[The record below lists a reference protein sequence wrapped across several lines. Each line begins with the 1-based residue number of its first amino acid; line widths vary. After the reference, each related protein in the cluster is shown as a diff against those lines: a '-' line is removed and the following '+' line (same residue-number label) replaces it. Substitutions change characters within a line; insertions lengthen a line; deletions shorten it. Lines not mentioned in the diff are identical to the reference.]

1 MRKAGK
7 RRLTEAQLLRKTKIV
22 CTIGP
27 ASHELDSL
35 LKLIQAGMDV
45 ARLNFS
51 HGTHAEHAERICM
64 IRQAEAECHRYIP
77 IMLDTKGPEL
87 RIGRFASGPV
97 ALRPGASFV
106 ITTEPI
112 IGGPNVVS
120 VNYPGLPLIVQ
131 PNDRLLLD
139 DGLLELEVAAV
150 RGHDVECTVVVGGQL
165 SDRKRVSIPG
175 RRLNLPTLSADD
187 KDDLLFG
194 IENGV
199 NLVAASFMRSAAD
212 VQQVKSFLAEHGS
225 SIPVIAKIESR
236 EGIENLDGI
245 LRAADGLMVARGDL
259 GVELPAEDVPII
271 QKQMIQKCRRA
282 GKPVITATQMLD
294 SMIRNPSPTRAEVS
308 DVANAVFDGTD
319 AVMLSGETA
328 SGTYPV
334 ESVRTMARIAERAEM
349 ALQYTDAATPR
360 MGSASMPV
368 TDAIGH
374 ATVQIAAELRAAA
387 IITSTKSGWT
397 ARMISKHRPRT
408 MIIAVATDLHTTRTL
423 NLLWGVYPILG
434 EDITTTDEMILIA
447 VNRAVEAGYA
457 RPGDTVVITAGVPAG
472 VSGTTN
478 LIKVH
483 EVKP

>member
-1 MRKAGK
+1 M
-7 RRLTEAQLLRKTKIV
+7 RKTKIV

-27 ASHELDSL
+27 ASHDLQL
-35 LKLIQAGMDV
+35 LRKLAQAGLDV

-51 HGTHAEHAERICM
+51 HGTHAEHAERIRA
-64 IRQAEAECHRYIP
+64 IRQLEAECGRYIP

-87 RIGRFASGPV
+87 RIGSFADGPITLV
-97 ALRPGASFV
+97 PGASFT

-112 IGGPNVVS
+112 AGGPDAVS
-120 VNYPGLPLIVQ
+120 VNYAGLPLVVA
-131 PNDRLLLD
+131 PGDRLLLD
-139 DGLLELEVAAV
+139 DGLLELAVADV
-150 RGHDVECTVVVGGQL
+150 RSTAIECRVIVGGQL
-165 SDRKRVSIPG
+165 SSRKRVSIP
-175 RRLNLPTLSADD
+175 RKRLDLPTLSADD
-187 KDDLLFG
+187 KSDLLFG
-194 IENGV
+194 IEN
-199 NLVAASFMRSAAD
+199 NIDIVAASFMRSASD
-212 VQQVKSFLAEHGS
+212 VQQVKSFLAQHGS
-225 SIPVIAKIESR
+225 NIPVIAKIESR
-236 EGIENLDGI
+236 EGIENLDAI

-271 QKQMIQKCRRA
+271 QKQMIQKCRRV

-328 SGTYPV
+328 SGLYPA
-334 ESVRTMARIAERAEM
+334 ESVRTMARIAERAEL
-349 ALQYTDAATPR
+349 ALQYTDTPAVR
-360 MGSASMPV
+360 IGSASASL

-397 ARMISKHRPRT
+397 ARMISKHRPKT

-434 EDITTTDEMILIA
+434 EDIATTDEMILIA
-447 VNRAVEAGYA
+447 VNKALEAGYA
-457 RPGDTVVITAGVPAG
+457 RAGDTVVITAGVPVG

-483 EVKP
+483 EIKP

>member
-1 MRKAGK
+1 MWKAGK

-27 ASHELDSL
+27 ASHGLDSL
-35 LKLIQAGMDV
+35 RELVQAGLDV

-51 HGTHAEHAERICM
+51 HGTHEEHGERIRM
-64 IRQAEAECHRYIP
+64 IRQIEAECHRYIP

-87 RIGRFASGPV
+87 RIGRFSSGPV
-97 ALRPGASFV
+97 TLEPGQPFT
-106 ITTEPI
+106 ITTEPVA
-112 IGGPNVVS
+112 GGPEVVS
-120 VNYPGLPLIVQ
+120 INYPGLPLIVA
-131 PNDRLLLD
+131 PKDRLLLD
-139 DGLLELEVAAV
+139 DGLLELEVTAI
-150 RGHDVECTVVVGGQL
+150 RGPAVECNVVVGGQL

-187 KDDLLFG
+187 KNDLLFG
-194 IENGV
+194 IKNGV
-199 NLVAASFMRSAAD
+199 DMVAASFMRSAAD

-225 SIPVIAKIESR
+225 TCPVIAKIESR

-259 GVELPAEDVPII
+259 GVEMPAEDVPII

-328 SGTYPV
+328 SGMYPV
-334 ESVRTMARIAERAEM
+334 ESVRTMARIAERTEM
-349 ALQYTDAATPR
+349 ALQYTDAAPQRT
-360 MGSASMPV
+360 GSASMPI

-408 MIIAVATDLHTTRTL
+408 MIIAVATDLHITRTL

-434 EDITTTDEMILIA
+434 EDIATTDKMIVTA
-447 VNRAVEAGYA
+447 VNKAVESGYA
-457 RPGDTVVITAGVPAG
+457 RPGDTVIITAGVPLGA
-472 VSGTTN
+472 SGTTN

-483 EVKP
+483 EVRP

>member
-1 MRKAGK
+1 M
-7 RRLTEAQLLRKTKIV
+7 RKTKIV

-35 LKLIQAGMDV
+35 RKLIQAGMDV

-51 HGTHAEHAERICM
+51 HGTHAEHAERIGM
-64 IRQAEAECHRYIP
+64 IRQVEDECRRYIP

-87 RIGRFASGPV
+87 RIGRFSSGSV
-97 ALRPGASFV
+97 TLEPGASFT
-106 ITTEPI
+106 ITTEPVT
-112 IGGPNVVS
+112 GGPDVVS
-120 VNYPGLPLIVQ
+120 VNYPGLPLIVA

-139 DGLLELEVAAV
+139 DGLLELEVASV
-150 RGHDVECTVVVGGQL
+150 RGPAVVCKVVVGGQL
-165 SDRKRVSIPG
+165 SDRKRISIPG

-194 IENGV
+194 IGNGV
-199 NLVAASFMRSAAD
+199 DMVAASFMRSAAD

-236 EGIENLDGI
+236 EGIENLDSI

-271 QKQMIQKCRRA
+271 QKQMIQKCRKA

-328 SGTYPV
+328 SGMYPV
-334 ESVRTMARIAERAEM
+334 ESVRTMARIAQRAEM
-349 ALQYTDAATPR
+349 ALQYTDAVAPR
-360 MGSASMPV
+360 MGSASMPI

-408 MIIAVATDLHTTRTL
+408 TIIAVATDVHTTRTL

-434 EDITTTDEMILIA
+434 EDIATTDEMILIA
-447 VNRAVEAGYA
+447 VNKAVEAGYA
-457 RPGDTVVITAGVPAG
+457 RPGDTVIITAGVPVG

-483 EVKP
+483 EVKS

>member
-1 MRKAGK
+1 
-7 RRLTEAQLLRKTKIV
+7 
-22 CTIGP
+22 
-27 ASHELDSL
+27 
-35 LKLIQAGMDV
+35 
-45 ARLNFS
+45 
-51 HGTHAEHAERICM
+51 
-64 IRQAEAECHRYIP
+64 
-77 IMLDTKGPEL
+77 MLDTKGPEL
-87 RIGRFASGPV
+87 RIGRFSAGSV
-97 ALRPGASFV
+97 TLEPGASFT
-106 ITTEPI
+106 ITTEPVT
-112 IGGPNVVS
+112 GGPDAVS
-120 VNYPGLPLIVQ
+120 VNYPGLPLIAR
-131 PNDRLLLD
+131 PGDRLLLD
-139 DGLLELEVAAV
+139 DGLLELEVASV
-150 RGHDVECTVVVGGQL
+150 RGPAVVCKVVVGGQL
-165 SDRKRVSIPG
+165 SDRKRISIPG

-194 IENGV
+194 IENRV
-199 NLVAASFMRSAAD
+199 DMVAASFMRSAAD
-212 VQQVKSFLAEHGS
+212 VRQVKSFLAEHGS
-225 SIPVIAKIESR
+225 NIPVIAKIESR
-236 EGIENLDGI
+236 EGIENLDSI
-245 LRAADGLMVARGDL
+245 LRVADGLMVARGDL

-271 QKQMIQKCRRA
+271 QKQMIQKCRKA

-328 SGTYPV
+328 SGMYPV
-334 ESVRTMARIAERAEM
+334 ESVHTMARIAQRAEM
-349 ALQYTDAATPR
+349 ALQYTDAAAPR

-397 ARMISKHRPRT
+397 ARMIARHRPRT

-434 EDITTTDEMILIA
+434 EDIATTDEMILIA
-447 VNRAVEAGYA
+447 VNKAVEAGYA
-457 RPGDTVVITAGVPAG
+457 RPGDTVIITAGVPVG

-483 EVKP
+483 EVKS

>member
-1 MRKAGK
+1 M
-7 RRLTEAQLLRKTKIV
+7 RKTKIV

-35 LKLIQAGMDV
+35 RELIQAGMDV

-51 HGTHAEHAERICM
+51 HGTHAEHAERIRM
-64 IRQAEAECHRYIP
+64 IRRLESECRRYVP

-87 RIGRFASGPV
+87 RIGRFSAGHV
-97 ALRPGASFV
+97 TLEPGASFT
-106 ITTEPI
+106 ITTEPVT
-112 IGGPNVVS
+112 GGPDAVS
-120 VNYPGLPLIVQ
+120 VNYPGLPLIAR
-131 PNDRLLLD
+131 PGDRLLLD
-139 DGLLELEVAAV
+139 DGLLELEVSAV
-150 RGHDVECTVVVGGQL
+150 QGPAVVCKVVVGGKL
-165 SDRKRVSIPG
+165 SDRKRISIPG

-194 IENGV
+194 IENRV
-199 NLVAASFMRSAAD
+199 DMVAASFMRSAAD
-212 VQQVKSFLAEHGS
+212 VRQVKSFLAEHGS
-225 SIPVIAKIESR
+225 NIPVIAKIESR
-236 EGIENLDGI
+236 EGIENLDSI
-245 LRAADGLMVARGDL
+245 LRVADGLMVARGDL

-271 QKQMIQKCRRA
+271 QKQMIQKCRKA

-328 SGTYPV
+328 SGMYPV
-334 ESVRTMARIAERAEM
+334 ESVRTMARIAQRAEM
-349 ALQYTDAATPR
+349 ALQYTDAAAPR

-397 ARMISKHRPRT
+397 ARMIARHRPRT

-434 EDITTTDEMILIA
+434 EDIATTDEMILIA
-447 VNRAVEAGYA
+447 VNKAVEAGYA
-457 RPGDTVVITAGVPAG
+457 RPGDTVIITAGVPVG

-483 EVKP
+483 EVKS

>member
-1 MRKAGK
+1 
-7 RRLTEAQLLRKTKIV
+7 
-22 CTIGP
+22 
-27 ASHELDSL
+27 
-35 LKLIQAGMDV
+35 
-45 ARLNFS
+45 
-51 HGTHAEHAERICM
+51 
-64 IRQAEAECHRYIP
+64 
-77 IMLDTKGPEL
+77 
-87 RIGRFASGPV
+87 
-97 ALRPGASFV
+97 
-106 ITTEPI
+106 
-112 IGGPNVVS
+112 
-120 VNYPGLPLIVQ
+120 
-131 PNDRLLLD
+131 
-139 DGLLELEVAAV
+139 
-150 RGHDVECTVVVGGQL
+150 
-165 SDRKRVSIPG
+165 
-175 RRLNLPTLSADD
+175 
-187 KDDLLFG
+187 
-194 IENGV
+194 
-199 NLVAASFMRSAAD
+199 
-212 VQQVKSFLAEHGS
+212 
-225 SIPVIAKIESR
+225 
-236 EGIENLDGI
+236 
-245 LRAADGLMVARGDL
+245 
-259 GVELPAEDVPII
+259 
-271 QKQMIQKCRRA
+271 
-282 GKPVITATQMLD
+282 
-294 SMIRNPSPTRAEVS
+294 
-308 DVANAVFDGTD
+308 
-319 AVMLSGETA
+319 MLSGETA